1 MAFDLKYIL
10 DLEKKLEVMLPI
22 TYKQIMKQNN
32 GGTIYLDEDDWELF
46 PIEDKLDKKRISR
59 TCNHVI
65 YETNRA
71 NGIDMP
77 TTNNNGNTAAPLSHR
92 GGHPQYIDRVDS
104 QLDDIEG
111 QYTRDEISKTEARK
125 EVSKLQKENKK
136 AILNKE
142 VDSHTS
148 DSGCIIIS

>member
-1 MAFDLKYIL
+1 MGSAMSKG
-10 DLEKKLEVMLPI
+10 P
-22 TYKQIMKQNN
+22 
-32 GGTIYLDEDDWELF
+32 G
-46 PIEDKLDKKRISR
+46 RAAH
-59 TCNHVI
+59 HVI
-65 YETNRA
+65 PVKSWERSEEFLNNIGLGGAMNSRA